1 MKKLLLVLLALPLI
15 GFGQEQD
22 GGFYGPS
29 QLPVDGGMHL
39 ISTDMAFLYY
49 DGFFTAL
56 TGASAY
62 DSLYGETEFLGNL
75 ESVIG
80 HNYHNNLFPYQ
91 TTVESGLFFDLT
103 VDLTYM
109 PLNTDLV
116 QTVTSSG
123 NTIFGS
129 VYKKDSLVYDGSN
142 NLIKWHNEE
151 MDIMSS
157 TVVSKITEYLYNSS
171 NQYSEIRHFNSQ
183 NILLQT
189 DYVNY
194 GLNGKI
200 SNVVID
206 TDFQLN
212 YLYNSNG
219 VYAMTYFI
227 NNVFVDTVC
236 SHTFNSSGLI
246 IESITKDYHFD
257 DHDPDIK
264 KTIFDY
270 NSNNNITRQQ
280 RFVLDGGNWILVE
293 DFYYVYNST
302 TQILDEAASDK
313 QLVRISDML
322 GQETPYKRNTPLFY
336 IYDDG
341 TVEKRIVIE

>member
-1 MKKLLLVLLALPLI
+1 MI
-15 GFGQEQD
+15 GLGQEQD
-22 GGFYGPS
+22 VSFYRAS
-29 QLPVDGGMHL
+29 QLPLDGGMHL
-39 ISTDMAFLYY
+39 IDANIAFLYY

-62 DSLYGETEFLGNL
+62 DSLYGETEFLDGL
-75 ESVIG
+75 ESITG
-80 HNYHNNLFPYQ
+80 HNYHNNLYPYQ
-91 TTVESGLFFDLT
+91 TTIESGLLFDLT

-123 NTIFGS
+123 NTLFGQ

-142 NLIKWHNEE
+142 NLIEWYNEE
-151 MDIMSS
+151 MDIISS
-157 TVVSKITEYLYNSS
+157 ILVSKKTEYLYNSS

-194 GLNGKI
+194 GLNDKV

-206 TDFQLN
+206 TDFQLH
-212 YLYNSNG
+212 YLYNPNG
-219 VYAMTYFI
+219 VYAITYSI

-236 SHTFNSSGLI
+236 LNTFNSSGLI
-246 IESITKDYHFD
+246 IESITKDYDFD
-257 DHDPDIK
+257 DQEPDIK

-270 NSNNNITRQQ
+270 NSNNNIIRQQ
-280 RFVLDGGNWILVE
+280 GFVFDEDNWILVE
-293 DFYYVYNST
+293 DYYYVYNET
-302 TQILDEAASDK
+302 TQILDAEAGDK
-313 QLVRISDML
+313 QLVKIYDML
-322 GQETPYKRNTPLFY
+322 GQETPIRSNSPMFY

-341 TVEKRIVIE
+341 SVEKKIIME